1 MILLRKKIDDN
12 NYFEFKKILASGYN
26 IKEDKDRI
34 IQKFANGRRKSINS
48 EYTDVIIKIN
58 LDTFDLDTTSEYL
71 SYLTAGTYQYY
82 SVKDSMYKET
92 EFIVQGLPENIVKNS
107 AKENMLIDKYEITL
121 LKAGD

>member
-1 MILLRKKIDDN
+1 MILLKKKISDN

-82 SVKDSMYKET
+82 SVKDSTYKET
-92 EFIVQGLPENIVKNS
+92 QFIVQGLPENIVKNS

>member
-1 MILLRKKIDDN
+1 MILLKKKISDN

-34 IQKFANGRRKSINS
+34 IQKFANGHRKSINS
-48 EYTDVIIKIN
+48 EYTDVVIKID

-71 SYLTAGTYQYY
+71 SYLTTGTYQYY